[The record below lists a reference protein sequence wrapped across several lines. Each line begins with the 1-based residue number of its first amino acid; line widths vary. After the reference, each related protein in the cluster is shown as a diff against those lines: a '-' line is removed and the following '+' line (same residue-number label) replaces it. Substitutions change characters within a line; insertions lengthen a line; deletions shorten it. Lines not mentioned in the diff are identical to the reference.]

1 MCVLYIYIYLIRVY
15 NHSFSFWPSPSQFF
29 METYQAYMGSIPI
42 WAGEFSEGFPFYGY
56 PSLSSGSSA
65 TEILVPKKITD
76 VLWKWGKYDF
86 ENGSFGIHMA
96 DMSSLVHYSG
106 PKISVWQK
114 SWPFNEENDFV
125 TSASRAGCCQ
135 GSAFG
140 SIFRSL
146 GGATTFIVKMI
157 ITSIHWV
164 WGDNYWIDLLWLFSM
179 DYIIYNH

>member
-1 MCVLYIYIYLIRVY
+1 MACPQQHVYIYILYNIYIYIYIVLYKYIVYMCVLYIYIYLIRVY

-29 METYQAYMGSIPI
+29 METYQAYMGSVPI

-106 PKISVWQK
+106 PKISGLTKVMAIQ
-114 SWPFNEENDFV
+114 
-125 TSASRAGCCQ
+125 
-135 GSAFG
+135 
-140 SIFRSL
+140 
-146 GGATTFIVKMI
+146 
-157 ITSIHWV
+157 
-164 WGDNYWIDLLWLFSM
+164 WGKWLC
-179 DYIIYNH
+179 H